1 MLCIWAAIAR
11 SGSLRVDVP
20 GAAFAASCS
29 LGRGLVPD
37 VACFGLFGW
46 CAGLVPSAC
55 CPPVCWSAAGNLLV
69 RLNERMF
76 P

>member
-55 CPPVCWSAAGNLLV
+55 YPACLLV
-69 RLNERMF
+69 CCWKSSCSA
-76 P
+76 